1 MQGINRGKHLVNLN
15 KKKQAHVS
23 IFNFLFLHATKQPHY
38 EPAVNV
44 LSKGKGKSWWGSRE
58 GKEKLNL
65 NVPEPA
71 TATRPES
78 LTKIGLW
85 SEIGYSLA

>member
-1 MQGINRGKHLVNLN
+1 MFSFLASSSFSECPFQGSVGVGEGGK
-15 KKKQAHVS
+15 
-23 IFNFLFLHATKQPHY
+23 
-38 EPAVNV
+38 
-44 LSKGKGKSWWGSRE
+44 
-58 GKEKLNL
+58 GKEKLNS

>member
-1 MQGINRGKHLVNLN
+1 M
-15 KKKQAHVS
+15 
-23 IFNFLFLHATKQPHY
+23 
-38 EPAVNV
+38 NV
-44 LSKGKGKSWWGSRE
+44 LSKVKGKSWWGSRGVGVGGGE
-58 GKEKLNL
+58 VKEKLNS
-65 NVPEPA
+65 NVPEPV